1 MYLLQFSQCAVH
13 LQCTSKMSH
22 TFITN
27 LFKWNTLEEHNK
39 SFDGT
44 SGGIKTLSSYLN
56 EVKWWFLTSILPKQ
70 AAPSDVRP
78 HPEKLQERSEVN
90 LSDTS

>member
-1 MYLLQFSQCAVH
+1 MSEPGDEASTRCALNCDIYMYLLQFSQCAVH
-13 LQCTSKMSH
+13 LQCTSKMNH

-39 SFDGT
+39 SFGGT

-56 EVKWWFLTSILPKQ
+56 EVK
-70 AAPSDVRP
+70 
-78 HPEKLQERSEVN
+78 
-90 LSDTS
+90 